1 MNIYIDIAIA
11 LLLSMAVSYLLV
23 FPVIKL
29 ARKWRM
35 MDHPEARKIHAV
47 ITPRMGGL
55 AIFGGVVA
63 GMLYIRPETQYW
75 PAISIGAVIIVLTGL
90 LDDRYQIKPIMKLAG
105 QVMAASV
112 LIFSGLQVDIL
123 TIPFIGMIP
132 LSEPFSI
139 VLSFVWIIGITNAIN
154 LIDGLDGLATGVTTI
169 SLISISI
176 MALALEPQISIV
188 FLCIVLIG
196 SNIGFLFHN
205 FYPAKI
211 YMGDSGSLFLGYS
224 MAVISMVGLFKNVT
238 LFSFIIPI
246 IVLAIP
252 LFDTLFSIMRRF
264 LNNQKIM
271 MPDNKHIHYQ
281 ILAAGFSHRT
291 TVLIIYGFSALF
303 GFLAILFSLT
313 SFGISLGITFFI
325 LFLLHLFAEMTGVV
339 QKGKRPVIDL
349 IQKMFTRQKNK
360 KTRSDKDY
368 EGD

>member
-1 MNIYIDIAIA
+1 MNIYIEITIAF
-11 LLLSMAVSYLLV
+11 LLAMTVSYLLV

-29 ARKWRM
+29 ARKWKM
-35 MDHPEARKIHAV
+35 MDQPEARKIHEV
-47 ITPRMGGL
+47 TTPRMGGL
-55 AIFGGVVA
+55 AIFGGVVV
-63 GMLYIRPETQYW
+63 GMLVIQPAIQYMT
-75 PAISIGAVIIVLTGL
+75 AISIGAFVIVLTGL
-90 LDDRYQIKPIMKLAG
+90 LDDRFQIRPIAKLAG
-105 QVMAASV
+105 QVLAASI
-112 LIFSGLQVDIL
+112 LIFSGLQIDIL

-132 LSEPFSI
+132 LSDPVSI
-139 VLSFVWIIGITNAIN
+139 VLSYFWIIGITNAIN

-169 SLISISI
+169 SLISIAI
-176 MALALEPQISIV
+176 MALAIEPQVAIV
-188 FLCIVLIG
+188 YLCIVLIG
-196 SNIGFLFHN
+196 SNLGFLVHN

-238 LFSFIIPI
+238 LFSFVIPI

-252 LFDTLFSIMRRF
+252 LFDTLFSIIRRF
-264 LNNQKIM
+264 LNKQKIM

-313 SFGISLGITFFI
+313 SFSVSLGITFVM

-339 QKGKRPVIDL
+339 QKGKRPVLHTIRR
-349 IQKMFTRQKNK
+349 IYRGNVK
-360 KTRSDKDY
+360 KTKK
-368 EGD
+368 GD